1 MKVLKNK
8 LYEEI
13 INDFNKN
20 KELYMFYLSP
30 IIFKIKTKDFSN
42 YNHSLFSK
50 IKNKELTPFKNY
62 KLNKYLKKD
71 YEKDL
76 KTIIKIIFKSD
87 YIDKNNKYALF
98 HIKKLLNNN
107 TKLCYINLIYRL
119 LTDTNKIY
127 GGAYFPTKE
136 ELRKR
141 YTQNLNTART
151 NITEFAKSFSDKLK
165 ASFTTQPREQ
175 QEQQELKQQE
185 QPLQQQQEQPQQEQ
199 EQEQQEQQPL
209 QQQQEQPQQEQEQQ
223 YTLQEIFNYY
233 NYNNKNEFIDFTKT
247 NNLMQSNGIINKKK
261 FDMYIVYLTNK
272 NYESNN
278 IYIILMNLVIMLIIY
293 KFITFFNI
301 KFTRDIIINI
311 IQQIYNKFN
320 NNFIMKL
327 NDNKLIYDLIYKVY
341 DINLKNYDNV
351 ENDYIIISY
360 NEYINFKQNIDNIEL
375 HFKTY
380 IQRYFKSSFTSIE
393 STRGVT
399 INVNDVNTI
408 YLYLYI
414 YFNLNNIILDNI
426 NDTNF
431 NYYCIIVKYLKIKI
445 YTYTYIIDYL
455 NEKQKKQEEDI
466 QTTNL
471 KQDMELAHNVLTKIL
486 VYIQSNHDE
495 DLNIDITGHEALNT
509 NITNITNIL
518 QFTGGNSKLAND
530 KLELLLSDIYKHI
543 KVI

>member
-199 EQEQQEQQPL
+199 EQ
-209 QQQQEQPQQEQEQQ
+209 Q

-247 NNLMQSNGIINKKK
+247 NNLMQSNKIIDETD
-261 FDMYIVYLTNK
+261 FDKYILYLTNK
-272 NYESNN
+272 KYESNN

-301 KFTRDIIINI
+301 TFTRDIIINI

-351 ENDYIIISY
+351 EKDNITISY
-360 NEYINFKQNIDNIEL
+360 NEYKNLKQNIDDIES

-393 STRGVT
+393 STRGGT

-408 YLYLYI
+408 YLYINI

-426 NDTNF
+426 NDKNF

-455 NEKQKKQEEDI
+455 NKKQKKQEEQEEVI
-466 QTTNL
+466 KTTIL
-471 KQDMELAHNVLTKIL
+471 KQDIELAHNVLTKIL
-486 VYIQSNHDE
+486 VYIQSNHDK
-495 DLNIDITGHEALNT
+495 DLNIDITRHEALN
-509 NITNITNIL
+509 TNITNIL

>member
-127 GGAYFPTKE
+127 GGAFFPTKE

-199 EQEQQEQQPL
+199 EQ
-209 QQQQEQPQQEQEQQ
+209 Q

-247 NNLMQSNGIINKKK
+247 NNLMQSNKIIDETD
-261 FDMYIVYLTNK
+261 FDKYILYLTNK
-272 NYESNN
+272 KYESNN

-301 KFTRDIIINI
+301 TFTRDIIINI

-351 ENDYIIISY
+351 EKDNITISY
-360 NEYINFKQNIDNIEL
+360 NEYKNLKQNIDDIEL

-426 NDTNF
+426 NDKNF

-455 NEKQKKQEEDI
+455 NEKQEEQEEVI
-466 QTTNL
+466 ETTNL
-471 KQDMELAHNVLTKIL
+471 KQDIELAHNVLKKIL
-486 VYIQSNHDE
+486 VYIQSNHDK
-495 DLNIDITGHEALNT
+495 DLNINITGHEALN
-509 NITNITNIL
+509 TNITNIL